1 VADQDVEEALVR
13 SFLGRLPPEVVA
25 RLRSEGERADYPAGT
40 TIYRAGA
47 DPRTMLVVRGLIRV
61 YMTSPEGR
69 QVTVRY
75 ARANDVLGIAVL
87 VGGPANVSVQALAES
102 SLFRISSRTLTA
114 AARRDAR
121 VAWAM
126 AEELNRRLY
135 ETLQQTAV
143 NAFGSVRQRVA
154 VHLLDLASAQL
165 HPRGRM
171 VARVSQQELADAV
184 GSVREVVARVLRD
197 LRVAGVVAT
206 SSDSVLI
213 LDAARLH
220 SESWDPAG
228 L

>member
-1 VADQDVEEALVR
+1 
-13 SFLGRLPPEVVA
+13 
-25 RLRSEGERADYPAGT
+25 
-40 TIYRAGA
+40 
-47 DPRTMLVVRGLIRV
+47 MLVVRGLIRV

-102 SLFRISSRTLTA
+102 SLFRISSATLTG

-143 NAFGSVRQRVA
+143 NAFGSVWQRVA

-165 HPRGRM
+165 HPRGRL

-197 LRVAGVVAT
+197 LRVAGIVAT

>member
-1 VADQDVEEALVR
+1 MADQDVEEALAR

-25 RLRSEGERADYPAGT
+25 GLRAAGERADYPSGT
-40 TIYRAGA
+40 TIYRAGSG
-47 DPRTMLVVRGLIRV
+47 PRAMLVVRGLIRV

-75 ARANDVLGIAVL
+75 ARAADVLGIAVL

-102 SLFRISSRTLTA
+102 SLFRISSRALTGA
-114 AARRDAR
+114 AHRDAR

-171 VARVSQQELADAV
+171 VAHVSQPELADAV

-197 LRVAGVVAT
+197 LRVAGIVAT

-228 L
+228 R